1 MKFFHRLAN
10 SHRCNY
16 PIGRLVVD
24 GEEINN
30 RNTIKEKIVEFY
42 KALHSESSIRRPL
55 LDGMEFSILEEEM
68 SC

>member
-1 MKFFHRLAN
+1 M
-10 SHRCNY
+10 
-16 PIGRLVVD
+16 VD

-30 RNTIKEKIVEFY
+30 WNTIKEKIVEFY
-42 KALHSESSIRRPL
+42 KALYSESSIRRPL